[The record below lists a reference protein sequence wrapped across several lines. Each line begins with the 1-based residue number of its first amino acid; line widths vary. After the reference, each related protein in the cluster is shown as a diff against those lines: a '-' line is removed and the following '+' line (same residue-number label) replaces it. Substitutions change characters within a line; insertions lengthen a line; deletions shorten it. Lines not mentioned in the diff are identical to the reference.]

1 MIGKMLRPLTLC
13 LLVVFSVAP
22 IHSAFAQAAAS
33 GAGSFIDFLV
43 ILLVGLAGMGF
54 FFRKKLRQ
62 LFEKDRSRLAEIS
75 ASPDGMQKL
84 RAQLKGIRIV
94 AIVLG
99 VLATLVTILLLI
111 KLNNTSNWALRYDAY
126 VHAQLAWWFIG
137 VGLLWLLTLTAG
149 GLLFAASRNFSRMS
163 MNRVTTIRGRL
174 VEIEKEL
181 EARADGAKADLRAER
196 QVLESE
202 LRQLGA

>member
-1 MIGKMLRPLTLC
+1 MSPLPVLA
-13 LLVVFSVAP
+13 LLSAATFMP
-22 IHSAFAQAAAS
+22 TRSAFAQAAAS
-33 GAGSFIDFLV
+33 SPGSFLDALV
-43 ILLVGLAGMGF
+43 ILLVVLAGTGF

-84 RAQLKGIRIV
+84 LAQLKGIRIV

-99 VLATLVTILLLI
+99 VLTALVTILLLI

-149 GLLFAASRNFSRMS
+149 GLWFMSSRNFGRLAQ
-163 MNRVTTIRGRL
+163 NRVTTIRGHL
-174 VEIEKEL
+174 IEIEKEL
-181 EARADGAKADLRAER
+181 EARADGMKADLRAER